1 MPDVLIMTTFQFG
14 NPVIF
19 VVQVEAD
26 DTTLSGHGNYRI
38 YPQRLESALSLAPCF
53 VSYFLERRQHV
64 LQHASCTQVYL
75 RVYQHPR

>member
-1 MPDVLIMTTFQFG
+1 MLIMTAFQFG

-38 YPQRLESALSLAPCF
+38 YPQRLESALSLAPRF
-53 VSYFLERRQHV
+53 VSHFL
-64 LQHASCTQVYL
+64 
-75 RVYQHPR
+75 